1 MSLVNLE
8 TGGFLVVGS
17 CVLLSCMGFV
27 GEDVVVLSAG
37 VDSGV
42 LVEDAGR
49 DDAGLADSGEVS
61 DAGVEVDA
69 GSPDAGAPD
78 AGPPTRAV
86 FVIGGQDMRRLV
98 SFDGVTWFTDTWVA
112 PNGED
117 NAFSGIAI
125 GKRGIVMSGDPG
137 VFRSTDGLA
146 WTLVQ
151 ARPSRFAFHGS
162 TMAFADGQFVMLG
175 QDLAWRSLDGI
186 TWESQQDTPGA
197 SGHWHALAFGN
208 GHWVGLGDGKR
219 KISENGFDWHDPTAF
234 AMGLFEDVAF
244 GAGRFVAVG
253 KEAVDGGFGGWVST
267 SVDGQNWTHSATLP
281 TPYDTGLS
289 TVGFGNGVFV
299 TSTCCSTL
307 QSVDGITWTQRTT
320 NGSGGELAFAGDRFV
335 TVGWRTEASVLTPDA
350 GNFVKTFT
358 GDRPNPYDD
367 AGIAPWFTAVG
378 AGEL

>member
-1 MSLVNLE
+1 MPLVNAR
-8 TGGFLVVGS
+8 GLVVAFSGA
-17 CVLLSCMGFV
+17 LLSCMGFV
-27 GEDVVVLSAG
+27 GEALPGRDVG

-49 DDAGLADSGEVS
+49 EDAGLADAGEF
-61 DAGVEVDA
+61 
-69 GSPDAGAPD
+69 PD
-78 AGPPTRAV
+78 AGPDIDAGAADAGQPTRPV

-117 NAFSGIAI
+117 TAFSGIAV

-151 ARPSRFAFHGS
+151 ARPSRFAFHAS
-162 TMAFADGQFVMLG
+162 TMAFADGQFVMLA

-253 KEAVDGGFGGWVST
+253 KESVDGGFGGWVST
-267 SVDGQNWTHSATLP
+267 SVDGQNWAHSATIP

-289 TVGFGNGVFV
+289 TVALRWCG
-299 TSTCCSTL
+299 TL
-307 QSVDGITWTQRTT
+307 PALSDGGLHRPLSKCAKSVWQLLQTA
-320 NGSGGELAFAGDRFV
+320 GSGGLF
-335 TVGWRTEASVLTPDA
+335 
-350 GNFVKTFT
+350 
-358 GDRPNPYDD
+358 
-367 AGIAPWFTAVG
+367 G
-378 AGEL
+378 A